1 MKLPRNRRRESVG
14 FGGSRMRNQNISDEF
29 LNAFVDNQLGSEERD
44 LALGAMARDDSLK
57 TSACAL
63 RELKEMTRL
72 AYHCPPIPRYSSTG
86 ARRTLFRLQSLAACL
101 LLLMIGG
108 GAGWLMSTLDNP
120 EPDRDLHLF
129 QAISHNDNGAAP
141 RNIMVYV
148 GNSNPVRLKSALDE
162 SENLLETY
170 GRVNQK
176 LKVEI
181 IANDSGVDLLR
192 EGVSHYA
199 RRIARMQAKYPNL
212 SLIACTQTLNKLQKM
227 GVKVRLLPKI
237 KSVSSAAEEIKKR
250 LAKGW
255 DYIRV

>member
-1 MKLPRNRRRESVG
+1 
-14 FGGSRMRNQNISDEF
+14 MRNQNISDEF
-29 LNAFVDNQLGSEERD
+29 LNAFVDNQLGSEEKN
-44 LALGAMARDDSLK
+44 LALGAMARDNSLK

-72 AYHCPPIPRYSSTG
+72 AYHCPPIPKNSSTRKRP
-86 ARRTLFRLQSLAACL
+86 AFFRLQSLAACL

-108 GAGWLMSTLDNP
+108 GAGWLMSTLDK
-120 EPDRDLHLF
+120 PDQDMHLF

-141 RNIMVYV
+141 NNIMVYV

-170 GRVNQK
+170 GHVNQK

-192 EGVSHYA
+192 EGRSPFA
-199 RRIARMQAKYPNL
+199 GRIALMKSKYPNL
-212 SLIACTQTLNKLQKM
+212 RLVACTQTLNKLRRK
-227 GVKVRLLPKI
+227 GIAVHLLPNVG
-237 KSVSSAAEEIKKR
+237 SVYSAADEIRKR
-250 LAKGW
+250 LKEGW
-255 DYIRV
+255 DYVRV